1 MTTAL
6 LRLGLHGLLLG
17 LLMMVGATQ
26 AQPLELQS
34 ILPSATLSGSYR
46 FTSWGFQIYE
56 ARLWVAPGFKAN
68 EYERHAFALELTYLR
83 DFSNAAI
90 SKRSLEEMQRQPDFP
105 MEKLASWQHALRSAF
120 PDVRQGDRITGIY
133 QPDKGTVFIT
143 NGRETGM
150 IADTAFGPLFFGIWL
165 SAQSSEPHM
174 RAALLA
180 VAAAK

>member
-1 MTTAL
+1 VTSAR
-6 LRLGLHGLLLG
+6 LRLGLRGLLLG
-17 LLMMVGATQ
+17 LLMMFGGLQ

-34 ILPSATLSGSYR
+34 VLPSATLSGHYR
-46 FTSWGFQIYE
+46 FTHWGFQVYE

-90 SKRSLEEMQRQPDFP
+90 SKRSLEEMERQPGFP
-105 MEKLASWQHALRSAF
+105 MEKRASWQQALRSAF
-120 PDVRQGDRITGIY
+120 PDVHKGDRITGIY
-133 QPDKGTVFIT
+133 QPDKGTVFLT

-150 IADTAFGPLFFGIWL
+150 IADTAFGPIFFGIWL
-165 SAQSSEPHM
+165 SAQSPEPRM

-180 VAAAK
+180 VGGAK